1 MRELL
6 PQLHLGI
13 PTSAETPKDSE
24 TLSWILDTSAL
35 SLAPPLSLSL
45 FVTYLSVSV
54 SSLQHA
60 KCNNTNMGIFP
71 LLQYKQDPAAVQS
84 EMLLSVCTQ
93 GLIKLLHT

>member
-1 MRELL
+1 MHELL

-24 TLSWILDTSAL
+24 TLFLSFLDSGHFC
-35 SLAPPLSLSL
+35 SLFPPPLSLSL
-45 FVTYLSVSV
+45 FLIYLCVSV

-84 EMLLSVCTQ
+84 EMLRSVPMDF
-93 GLIKLLHT
+93 L